1 MPRLR
6 HAQCEPIASA
16 DYQSGHEAVA
26 LLSHHPSTQ
35 ETTVIHGLRLFTKL
49 LVAHPLVGV
58 CLPPEIRPVDLL
70 RLTGYMVG
78 SIYIRG
84 HSAGSYAGM
93 VWETILSEFPDV
105 GGKTVLAAIA
115 LPPSLLTTCHLSQ
128 LREIHLIHHADD
140 RLCVWN
146 PSNHDIKLL
155 KQRGFKITHITGWR
169 AYLGTA
175 QHNYSHWTRVAL
187 PEGRPDMEQL
197 EGTPGVLPFEVYS
210 QAPLRLISWCSFE
223 LSRTARKLLR
233 ELADMCELPE
243 TTTQALV
250 THIAAHNSEVKTE
263 QEATQY
269 LATLATVTISS
280 RSKLLNYTTMVQHF
294 LGTLQLPLAVYMLD
308 YYLPMLSPNEGYN
321 ETGLTMQSAGPIRQ
335 PSQPIALEFLFKGS
349 EFGHWKV
356 KGGQDAFAFRHPS
369 LGKTEVF
376 SLLASDAHH
385 HKVSPIGT
393 GRLIAM
399 VGTADALAY
408 DGDDLQILFGLVLAI
423 TPRAAKKKDELAASR
438 IYRQCN
444 PKFIEVAFL
453 SGPAIEF
460 FAKEQLEALQD
471 WYSASGQHLDP
482 VDATVQGQN
491 SPVPQTLF
499 LDTMWMFGC
508 TKPTRELTAV
518 AQTPPCRYHLGLGIY
533 NVQTAVEGM
542 EGNKRSHF
550 LHLCGQ
556 LLRLV
561 LIPCHVEGELHPWT
575 RSTALSF
582 AAELDGHVLGTLCA
596 VTMALLTNRLDL
608 CIQGLFGAGKSKS
621 MAVLILALIEID
633 TTDSLKILFIC
644 KENSGTRSFADL
656 LLWLDPPSGVF
667 GRIGRLVGDQERNKS
682 SYSHT
687 KFDIHP
693 RERRQMLNK
702 CQLILATGG
711 TVAQDLTMQWS
722 TMSGF
727 MQELS
732 LLVIDEGQQYGTD
745 REIAVISLLK
755 QQPLVLWTG
764 DSEQTPGG
772 IDRAARN
779 AKRARQLLLAKKHGL
794 RSDRNYYM
802 PANLADAMIRLL
814 DGSANEGLTAL
825 SQILKRGQSTL
836 GQLWTSHL
844 SPQDEED
851 LRAAST
857 VLPGL
862 KAVFEAAQPNMQ
874 RHSRFVDSELLAGT
888 ALNFPRSLVRLAW
901 ILQHAATLLPM
912 AGDIQAVL
920 NSQTAGVSDIHAW
933 ALMLPSSSR
942 VSPVTYHA
950 VVAVR
955 YPNLCRKINGLWE
968 LGSFAS
974 GGLPDKPPGFQL
986 VLWDTNARINGLV
999 ADGFRNSSGRS
1010 TQPLSSQCWICRWT
1024 FHNDHSN

>member
-1 MPRLR
+1 MHAFHGSKVGLGQQLRQWLNKGLQPLAVSLIGVDEAPPLWTHPTGCDFVRGSKLIAKPHVLQNRSLTKLQVLLLQSLWTPVEAPNNNNDHTPWSKTCDPAIVFCGQHASLQLPSAPILPLLEALQRRLGIDPGNAELAINEVLAS
-6 HAQCEPIASA
+6 HTDPQYTAWKLTVMDNTSWQLNDADPGSLEVQCTGLGGGELDEDWDVLLACKK
-16 DYQSGHEAVA
+16 EAHVYGPSLSKQDDWNARAGTVA
-26 LLSHHPSTQ
+26 GTAHTQ
-35 ETTVIHGLRLFTKL
+35 EYLLLHIAMFPIGAHFWCRVLGMPSANQLQAQIISRAMKLLHFCPITPAHRKPPWPGYIHGLPLFTKL

-115 LPPSLLTTCHLSQ
+115 LPPSLLTTCNLFQ

-155 KQRGFKITHITGWR
+155 RQRGFKITHITGWR

-233 ELADMCELPE
+233 ELAEMCELPE

-423 TPRAAKKKDELAASR
+423 TPRAAKKRMSWLPHA
-438 IYRQCN
+438 Y
-444 PKFIEVAFL
+444 
-453 SGPAIEF
+453 
-460 FAKEQLEALQD
+460 
-471 WYSASGQHLDP
+471 
-482 VDATVQGQN
+482 
-491 SPVPQTLF
+491 
-499 LDTMWMFGC
+499 
-508 TKPTRELTAV
+508 
-518 AQTPPCRYHLGLGIY
+518 
-533 NVQTAVEGM
+533 
-542 EGNKRSHF
+542 
-550 LHLCGQ
+550 
-556 LLRLV
+556 
-561 LIPCHVEGELHPWT
+561 
-575 RSTALSF
+575 
-582 AAELDGHVLGTLCA
+582 
-596 VTMALLTNRLDL
+596 
-608 CIQGLFGAGKSKS
+608 
-621 MAVLILALIEID
+621 
-633 TTDSLKILFIC
+633 TDS
-644 KENSGTRSFADL
+644 
-656 LLWLDPPSGVF
+656 
-667 GRIGRLVGDQERNKS
+667 
-682 SYSHT
+682 
-687 KFDIHP
+687 
-693 RERRQMLNK
+693 
-702 CQLILATGG
+702 
-711 TVAQDLTMQWS
+711 
-722 TMSGF
+722 
-727 MQELS
+727 
-732 LLVIDEGQQYGTD
+732 
-745 REIAVISLLK
+745 
-755 QQPLVLWTG
+755 
-764 DSEQTPGG
+764 
-772 IDRAARN
+772 
-779 AKRARQLLLAKKHGL
+779 
-794 RSDRNYYM
+794 
-802 PANLADAMIRLL
+802 
-814 DGSANEGLTAL
+814 
-825 SQILKRGQSTL
+825 
-836 GQLWTSHL
+836 
-844 SPQDEED
+844 
-851 LRAAST
+851 
-857 VLPGL
+857 
-862 KAVFEAAQPNMQ
+862 
-874 RHSRFVDSELLAGT
+874 
-888 ALNFPRSLVRLAW
+888 
-901 ILQHAATLLPM
+901 ATL
-912 AGDIQAVL
+912 
-920 NSQTAGVSDIHAW
+920 
-933 ALMLPSSSR
+933 
-942 VSPVTYHA
+942 
-950 VVAVR
+950 
-955 YPNLCRKINGLWE
+955 
-968 LGSFAS
+968 
-974 GGLPDKPPGFQL
+974 
-986 VLWDTNARINGLV
+986 
-999 ADGFRNSSGRS
+999 NSSKL
-1010 TQPLSSQCWICRWT
+1010 LSSQDRPLSFLQRNNSKPSKTGIVPPASTWT
-1024 FHNDHSN
+1024 PLMRPSRDRTARSPRPSFSIQCGCSDVVSLPVSLPRLRKPPRAGTTWD